1 MVLRRL
7 ESDPVM
13 RDFHSYNSALCY
25 YEQREVY
32 GKGWYISG
40 SGIPSALVASMSS
53 IVQVN

>member
-1 MVLRRL
+1 MVLCRL